1 MKIIY
6 FVTKLQD
13 NLNHI
18 ICKTTM
24 QFSDNRV
31 LKLSQSSCTT
41 GCGSNVEFWIGSK
54 ITNSDEINQTKDFC
68 KASFHLANKFKR

>member
-1 MKIIY
+1 
-6 FVTKLQD
+6 
-13 NLNHI
+13 
-18 ICKTTM
+18 M

-41 GCGSNVEFWIGSK
+41 GCSSNVEFWIGSK